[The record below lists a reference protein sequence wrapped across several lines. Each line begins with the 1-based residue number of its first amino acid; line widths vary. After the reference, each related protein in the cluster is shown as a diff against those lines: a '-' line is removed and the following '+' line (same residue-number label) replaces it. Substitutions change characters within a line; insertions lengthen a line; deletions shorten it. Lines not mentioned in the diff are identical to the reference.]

1 MRAPRGCDDRRLAW
15 ESKEKPMHFTQI
27 QDAVELLQ
35 MEYHE
40 MPDLK
45 LTPRQAQ
52 RLFNLPSELCE
63 HALSTLTS
71 SGFLFQTGD
80 GSYVRQNDS
89 EIVSDAIALLIRA
102 TKMP

>member
-1 MRAPRGCDDRRLAW
+1 
-15 ESKEKPMHFTQI
+15 MHFTQV
-27 QDAVELLQ
+27 QDAVQLLQ

-40 MPDLK
+40 MPDLE

-63 HALSTLTS
+63 RALSTLTS

-80 GSYVRQNDS
+80 GSYVRQSDRETSS
-89 EIVSDAIALLIRA
+89 EAIALLIRA

>member
-1 MRAPRGCDDRRLAW
+1 
-15 ESKEKPMHFTQI
+15 MHYTQV
-27 QDAVELLQ
+27 QDAVQLLQ

-45 LTPRQAQ
+45 LTARQAQ
-52 RLFNLPSELCE
+52 RLFNLPTELCE
-63 HALSTLTS
+63 RALSSLTS
-71 SGFLFQTGD
+71 SGFLLQTGD

-89 EIVSDAIALLIRA
+89 ERTSEAIALLIRA